1 MATDGANAPDTIV
14 LVHGLWLTPLSW
26 EKWID
31 HYKSKGYNVIA
42 PAWPGMEG
50 DIDQVRS
57 NTKPYENLG
66 ITEIA
71 DHYEQIIRGLDK
83 PPIIIGHSFGG
94 LITQV
99 LLDRGLGAAG
109 VGISPAPIKGILVL
123 PFSALKVASVA
134 LKNPANRHRA
144 VPLTPD
150 EFRYGFGNL
159 LSVEQSKEAYDRLAI
174 PGPGRVLF
182 QAAVSN
188 FTPNSP
194 AAVHP
199 KRGNRPPLLLQANG
213 KDHTVPA
220 SVTTNAFKIQ
230 RKASSATELKEY
242 PDRSHYTFAQDGW
255 EGVAD
260 DALEWA
266 TRHAGVPAAA

>member
-1 MATDGANAPDTIV
+1 METDGTTAPDTIV
-14 LVHGLWLTPLSW
+14 LIHGLWLTPLSW

-31 HYKSKGYNVIA
+31 HYKSKGFNVLA

-50 DIDQVRS
+50 DIEQVRH
-57 NTKPYENLG
+57 NTTPYERLG
-66 ITEIA
+66 IKEIA
-71 DHYEQIIRGLDK
+71 DHYERIIRELDS
-83 PPIIIGHSFGG
+83 PPIIMGHSFGG

-109 VGISPAPIKGILVL
+109 VAISPAPIKGILVL

-134 LKNPANRHRA
+134 LKNPANRNKA

-159 LSVEQSKEAYDRLAI
+159 LSVEDSQRAYDRLAI
-174 PGPGRVLF
+174 PGQGRVLF

-188 FTPNSP
+188 FTPGSP

-199 KRGNRPPLLLQANG
+199 KSGKRPPLLLQANG

-220 SVTTNAFKIQ
+220 SVTKNAYKIQ
-230 RKASSATELKEY
+230 RKAQSPTGLKEY

-260 DALEWA
+260 DALDWA
-266 TRHAGVPAAA
+266 TKHAEVPAAA